1 MMRNLFKAYQPK
13 TTLESRRRILSR
25 SSRAG
30 NPVNAI
36 RNRIQQASAASNRSF
51 FTLKIDDWS
60 NYKSWGLLGLA
71 MFGLLSGGWFNPWT
85 GTIDGAY
92 QPAQVADGY
101 EIVIVAGFASAR
113 G

>member
-1 MMRNLFKAYQPK
+1 
-13 TTLESRRRILSR
+13 
-25 SSRAG
+25 
-30 NPVNAI
+30 
-36 RNRIQQASAASNRSF
+36 
-51 FTLKIDDWS
+51 
-60 NYKSWGLLGLA
+60 

-101 EIVIVAGFASAR
+101 EIVIVAGVASAR